1 MEEREFYELTNP
13 QKSIYYTEQKYRG
26 TTITN
31 ISGTVHIKTK
41 IDFKKLIYSQE
52 FKNDQKFKVVTV
64 THGEGIIITDSQI
77 KLSKGQSI
85 LIPACIN
92 KYTIKGNLEVLIC
105 N

>member
-1 MEEREFYELTNP
+1 M
-13 QKSIYYTEQKYRG
+13 
-26 TTITN
+26 
-31 ISGTVHIKTK
+31 IK
-41 IDFKKLIYSQE
+41 I
-52 FKNDQKFKVVTV
+52 KVDNTV